1 MVPSRNAERRLRKP
15 TQGTRTMDRTEKVI
29 YEMLTEGTGTHMLD
43 SGGSTGRH
51 WQRNEKK
58 TIEDFRN
65 EPEAVL
71 ILEPDY
77 PEAEISV
84 FHFLT
89 SGAFEIDTIAQE
101 FNALDCDDWNG
112 DFYGTS
118 AEQCEWLERQG
129 LEPTGQAWN
138 TYNHD
143 SILSQVL
150 QGQTLEN
157 SDGDTYELI
166 QVHNG
171 ADVRGGYTDARLF
184 RIDDYC
190 DCSILETAMFSVST
204 GPGFDEYVGVDCHAG
219 EWINHEG
226 MSVDDD
232 DWSALRE
239 HATLTTPSGNKMLHG
254 DIQRNW

>member
-1 MVPSRNAERRLRKP
+1 MTSEI
-15 TQGTRTMDRTEKVI
+15 EKVI
-29 YEMLTEGTGTHMLD
+29 FEMLTGSTGTHFLD
-43 SGGSTGRH
+43 SGGATGRH
-51 WQRNEKK
+51 WQRNQKR

-65 EPEAVL
+65 EPEAFL

-89 SGAFEIDTIAQE
+89 SGAFQLDDIAQE
-101 FNALDCDDWNG
+101 FNALDCDDWHG
-112 DFYGTS
+112 DFNGTS
-118 AEQCEWLERQG
+118 AEQCAWLEVHG
-129 LEPTGQAWN
+129 LSPTGPAWN

-166 QVHNG
+166 QIHNG
-171 ADVRGGYTDARLF
+171 ADVRGGYADARLF

-190 DCSILETAMFSVST
+190 DCSIWETAMFSASI
-204 GPGFDEYVGVDCHAG
+204 GPDFDEYVGLDWSGG
-219 EWINHEG
+219 EWTNHEG
-226 MSVDDD
+226 MSADDD
-232 DWSALRE
+232 DWAALRV
-239 HATLTTPSGNKMLHG
+239 HADLTTADGTKMLHG
-254 DIQRNW
+254 NIQRSW

>member
-1 MVPSRNAERRLRKP
+1 
-15 TQGTRTMDRTEKVI
+15 MDRTEKVI
-29 YEMLTEGTGTHMLD
+29 YEMLTEGTGTHVLD
-43 SGGSTGRH
+43 SGGAAGRH
-51 WQRNEKK
+51 WQHNQKR
-58 TIEDFRN
+58 TLDDFRN
-65 EPEAVL
+65 EPEAFL
-71 ILEPDY
+71 MWDRFLLESDPNTPRYDYY

-89 SGAFEIDTIAQE
+89 SGAFEIDAIAQE

-166 QVHNG
+166 QIHNG
-171 ADVRGGYTDARLF
+171 ADVRGGYTNARLF

-190 DCSILETAMFSVST
+190 DCSIFETAMFSVST
-204 GPGFDEYVGVDCHAG
+204 GPGFDEYTGVDWYGG
-219 EWINHEG
+219 EWINHDG
-226 MSVDDD
+226 VPADDD

-239 HATLTTPSGNKMLHG
+239 HATLTTPSGNKILHG
-254 DIQRNW
+254 DIQRSW

>member
-1 MVPSRNAERRLRKP
+1 MTSEIE
-15 TQGTRTMDRTEKVI
+15 QVI
-29 YEMLTEGTGTHMLD
+29 FEMLTEGTGTHMLD
-43 SGGSTGRH
+43 SGGEYGRN
-51 WQRNEKK
+51 WQRNQKR

-89 SGAFEIDTIAQE
+89 SGAFQLDDTAQE
-101 FNALDCDDWNG
+101 FNALDCDDWHG

-118 AEQCEWLERQG
+118 AEQCAWLEVHG
-129 LEPTGQAWN
+129 FSPTGEGWN

-166 QVHNG
+166 QIHNG

-190 DCSILETAMFSVST
+190 DCSLFESAMFGVST
-204 GPGFDEYVGVDCHAG
+204 GTASDEYVGVAWSG
-219 EWINHEG
+219 GYWINHEG
-226 MSVDDD
+226 VDANDD
-232 DWSALRE
+232 DWAAMRE
-239 HATLTTPSGNKMLHG
+239 HADLTDASGTKMLHG
-254 DIQRNW
+254 DIQRSW